1 MLYLYHAPPSV
12 CAMKVGLVLKEKGL
26 PWDGKILDLRRGDSG
41 EPLGRRRLDDAAES
55 IDGHAVFPHRGRLVN
70 QERLGDALDLLGR
83 RHAAGVVLV
92 NTRLGELGLDVG
104 RLHRLVLSNFRIGET
119 RTMPQKVLHD
129 DRLGRRHIL

>member
-1 MLYLYHAPPSV
+1 MLYLYHAPSSV
-12 CAMKVGLVLKEKGL
+12 CAMKVRLVLNEKGL

-41 EPLGRRRLDDAAES
+41 EPLGRRRLDDAAEN
-55 IDGHAVFPHRGRLVN
+55 IDGHAVFPHRARLVN

-104 RLHRLVLSNFRIGET
+104 RR
-119 RTMPQKVLHD
+119 
-129 DRLGRRHIL
+129 